1 MSHFRWLIYII
12 QFTKIKIKKAHLIP
26 KYFINIYGS
35 DLNNLTALGK
45 LTYAHPDKRAR
56 ESWSRAKI

>member
-1 MSHFRWLIYII
+1 MADLHNTIYEN
-12 QFTKIKIKKAHLIP
+12 KNKKAHLIP

-45 LTYAHPDKRAR
+45 LTYAYPDKRAR